1 MKVSETSKGTFGN
14 SNLQLEALQ
23 RELMT
28 ALLHNYGT
36 NKHAK
41 KERKEERKK
50 EGKKDKT
57 NSCLATVSTTETQ
70 SSFLRNN
77 LTMLMPKMHTC
88 KFLIIHLHRMLS
100 SDIFC
105 GKGRHCTTDW
115 SMCAFHCGFS
125 DIVTY
130 IFDIIWG
137 TLMCSHLLSG
147 SINKQAICD
156 SKLLPRCEWDLRSFR
171 ILRSVEW

>member
-105 GKGRHCTTDW
+105 GKGRHCTTD
-115 SMCAFHCGFS
+115 
-125 DIVTY
+125 
-130 IFDIIWG
+130 
-137 TLMCSHLLSG
+137 
-147 SINKQAICD
+147 
-156 SKLLPRCEWDLRSFR
+156 
-171 ILRSVEW
+171 